1 MKIAMT
7 RSMDSQGRIV
17 IPAEIRKTMNIRDG
31 EPMEIEPVKQGILL
45 RKYHAFVPN
54 DQEILSFLEIL
65 YSVVSCGTFVCT
77 RDAVIASK
85 GVYLPEGSPISEEL
99 SGCISAGKEKIFS
112 LEPPVYVL
120 PHIKEPVA
128 ALFPIHTADPLIPEL
143 ALAVLTKRQKPL
155 SDMELGSA
163 KLVAA
168 TLAHHLI

>member
-45 RKYHAFVPN
+45 RKYNAFVPN
-54 DQEILSFLEIL
+54 DQEILKFLEIL
-65 YSVVSCGTFVCT
+65 YSVISCGTFVCT
-77 RDAVIASK
+77 KDTIIAAK
-85 GVYLPEGSPISEEL
+85 GVYLPEGSFVSEEL
-99 SGCISAGKEKIFS
+99 TGWILAGKEKVFS
-112 LEPPVYVL
+112 LKQPIYVL
-120 PHIKEPVA
+120 PHIKEPIA
-128 ALFPIHTADPLIPEL
+128 ALFPINTADSFLPEL
-143 ALAVLTKRQKPL
+143 ALAVLTKKQKPL

>member
-1 MKIAMT
+1 MKVAMT

-45 RKYHAFVPN
+45 RKYNAFVPN
-54 DQEILSFLEIL
+54 DQEILNFLEIL
-65 YSVVSCGTFVCT
+65 YSVVSCGTFVCSKDT
-77 RDAVIASK
+77 IIAAK
-85 GVYLPEGSPISEEL
+85 GVYLPEGSPIPEEL
-99 SGCISAGKEKIFS
+99 TDYISANQEKIFS
-112 LEPPVYVL
+112 LKQPIYVL

-128 ALFPIHTADPLIPEL
+128 ALFPIHTTDPFIPKL
-143 ALAVLTKRQKPL
+143 ALAVLTKKQKPL

-168 TLAHHLI
+168 TLGHHLI